1 MEPDGS
7 VPGGGISLLW
17 GGGGGIS
24 YIFKEIAGIAVNKES

>member
-7 VPGGGISLLW
+7 VPGGGDIFAL
-17 GGGGGIS
+17 GGGGIS

>member
-7 VPGGGISLLW
+7 VPGGGDIFAL